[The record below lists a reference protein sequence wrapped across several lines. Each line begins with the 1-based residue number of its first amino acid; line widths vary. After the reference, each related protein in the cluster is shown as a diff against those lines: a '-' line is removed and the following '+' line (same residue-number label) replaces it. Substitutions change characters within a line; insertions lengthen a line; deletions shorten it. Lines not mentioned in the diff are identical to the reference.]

1 MKVETE
7 IQKSEELIQW
17 LDKNI
22 DGVEIKSNDRFRI
35 AAGSL
40 DMVLEHQK
48 AIVLLTSHCLY
59 GSAAALVRLIFES
72 YVRGV
77 WFYYSASDEEL
88 HEFKNDRLDKKFN
101 ELIKDIEK
109 HEAFSEGILSDVKKL
124 SWKVMNSFT
133 HGGFYQVVRR
143 NKEIE
148 IAPNYSDEEI
158 IDALESANSS
168 AILTAIAIADMA
180 NNVTLAN
187 SIYERGMELFKKN
200 PRKAIKSA
208 VGKGDQV

>member
-1 MKVETE
+1 MKIETA
-7 IQKSEELIQW
+7 IQESEELIQW

-22 DGVEIKSNDRFRI
+22 DGVEIKSNDRSRI

-88 HEFKNDRLDKKFN
+88 HEFKNDRLDKTFN

-143 NKEIE
+143 NKETE
-148 IAPNYSDEEI
+148 IAPNYSNEEI
-158 IDALESANSS
+158 INALESANSF
-168 AILTAIAIADMA
+168 D
-180 NNVTLAN
+180 V
-187 SIYERGMELFKKN
+187 
-200 PRKAIKSA
+200 PP
-208 VGKGDQV
+208 

>member
-22 DGVEIKSNDRFRI
+22 YGVEIKSNDRFRI

-72 YVRGV
+72 TADFIKLYAEIRK
-77 WFYYSASDEEL
+77 S
-88 HEFKNDRLDKKFN
+88 RLRK
-101 ELIKDIEK
+101 I
-109 HEAFSEGILSDVKKL
+109 IL
-124 SWKVMNSFT
+124 M
-133 HGGFYQVVRR
+133 RR
-143 NKEIE
+143 
-148 IAPNYSDEEI
+148 
-158 IDALESANSS
+158 L
-168 AILTAIAIADMA
+168 LM
-180 NNVTLAN
+180 
-187 SIYERGMELFKKN
+187 R
-200 PRKAIKSA
+200 
-208 VGKGDQV
+208 

>member
-1 MKVETE
+1 MKIETA
-7 IQKSEELIQW
+7 IQESEELIQW

-22 DGVEIKSNDRFRI
+22 DGVEIKSNDRSRI
-35 AAGSL
+35 SAGSL

-72 YVRGV
+72 YVRGA

-88 HEFKNDRLDKKFN
+88 HEFKNDRLDKTFN

-143 NKEIE
+143 NKETE
-148 IAPNYSDEEI
+148 IAPNYSNEEI
-158 IDALESANSS
+158 IDALESANSF

-187 SIYERGMELFKKN
+187 SIYECGMEFFKKN

-208 VGKGDQV
+208 AGKGDQV

>member
-1 MKVETE
+1 
-7 IQKSEELIQW
+7 
-17 LDKNI
+17 
-22 DGVEIKSNDRFRI
+22 
-35 AAGSL
+35 
-40 DMVLEHQK
+40 
-48 AIVLLTSHCLY
+48 
-59 GSAAALVRLIFES
+59 
-72 YVRGV
+72 
-77 WFYYSASDEEL
+77 
-88 HEFKNDRLDKKFN
+88 
-101 ELIKDIEK
+101 
-109 HEAFSEGILSDVKKL
+109 
-124 SWKVMNSFT
+124 MNSFT
-133 HGGFYQVVRR
+133 HCGFYQVVRR

-187 SIYERGMELFKKN
+187 SIYERGMEFFKKN

>member
-1 MKVETE
+1 MNLE
-7 IQKSEELIQW
+7 IAIRESEELIQW

-22 DGVEIKSNDRFRI
+22 DGIEIKSNDRSRI
-35 AAGSL
+35 AAGCL
-40 DMVLEHQK
+40 DMALEHQK
-48 AIVLLTSHCLY
+48 AIVLLTSHRLY
-59 GSAAALVRLIFES
+59 GSAAALVRLVFES

-77 WFYYSASDEEL
+77 WFFYSASGKEL
-88 HEFKNDRLDKKFN
+88 QEFKNDKLGKTFD

-143 NKEIE
+143 NKETE
-148 IAPNYSDEEI
+148 ISPNYSDEEI
-158 IDALESANSS
+158 IDALESANSF

-187 SIYERGMELFKKN
+187 SIYERGMEFFKKN
-200 PRKAIKSA
+200 PSKAIKSA
-208 VGKGDQV
+208 VGKGD